1 MHSLAA
7 RAALIGLL
15 SLRQLGAGPHVAPA
29 DLSTHVPVE
38 ALWQQP
44 SDLGQ
49 LDLFAGP
56 EDVAAPSANDTF
68 EFQSVKTSG
77 FSPGYDVTD
86 AAGQEWSV
94 KLGPEA
100 QTEVVA
106 SRLLWALGYHQ
117 PSVYY
122 VPHWTL
128 KGGPMP
134 GPQAGA
140 RFRPK
145 GGDLKTDGVWSWQR
159 NPFVGTQPYRG
170 LIVLMLL
177 LNSTDLRND
186 NNIVYKFQTADDQKV
201 RLFAVKDLGAT
212 FGETGIY
219 RPQRNYVDGY
229 EHEPFLVQDANGRVK
244 FGYRGLH
251 RELLKQVTAED
262 VRWVCG
268 LLDRL
273 SPSQRRDAF
282 RAGGYSPDVTERYL
296 AALDARVYS
305 GLALPDTFKGDDS
318 DFWANRQL
326 RKGDALIH
334 KISGLVTRNK

>member
-15 SLRQLGAGPHVAPA
+15 SLRQLGAGPHVTPA
-29 DLSTHVPVE
+29 SGPPTDIPIQ
-38 ALWQQP
+38 ALWQEP
-44 SDLGQ
+44 TDLER

-56 EDVAAPSANDTF
+56 EDVAAPSANDAF
-68 EFQSVKTSG
+68 EFESLKTTG
-77 FSPGYDVTD
+77 FSPGYDVKD
-86 AAGQEWSV
+86 AAGHEWSV

-122 VPHWTL
+122 VPQWKL
-128 KGGPMP
+128 EGGPMP
-134 GPQAGA
+134 GLQAGA

-145 GGDLKTDGVWSWQR
+145 GGELKTDGSWSWQH

-186 NNIVYKFQTADDQKV
+186 NNVVYKFRTGENQQV
-201 RLFAVKDLGAT
+201 RLFVVKDLGAT

-219 RPQRNYVDGY
+219 RPQRNYLEGF
-229 EHEPFLVQDANGRVK
+229 EREPFLVQDAAGRVK

-251 RELLKQVTAED
+251 RELLKQVTADD
-262 VRWVCG
+262 VRWICG
-268 LLDRL
+268 LLGRL
-273 SPSQRRDAF
+273 SPGQMRDAF
-282 RAGGYSPDVTERYL
+282 RAGGYSDDVTERYVH
-296 AALDARVYS
+296 ALDAKVHS
-305 GLALPDTFKGDDS
+305 GMTLPDTFKGDDS
-318 DFWANRQL
+318 DFWTNRQL
-326 RKGDALIH
+326 RKGDSLVH
-334 KISGLVTRNK
+334 KIAGLFH

>member
-7 RAALIGLL
+7 RAALIGALL
-15 SLRQLGAGPHVAPA
+15 LRQVGAGPHVSPPNET
-29 DLSTHVPVE
+29 SINVPIE
-38 ALWQQP
+38 ALWQEP
-44 SDLGQ
+44 TDLER

-56 EDVAAPSANDTF
+56 EDAVAPSASDTF
-68 EFQSVKTSG
+68 EFKSLKTSG

-86 AAGQEWSV
+86 AAGHEWSV

-122 VPHWTL
+122 VPQWQL

-134 GPQAGA
+134 GPQSGA

-145 GGDLKTDGVWSWQR
+145 GGELVTDGSWSWR
-159 NPFVGTQPYRG
+159 HNPFLGTQPYRG

-177 LNSTDLRND
+177 LNSTDLRTD
-186 NNIVYKFQTADDQKV
+186 NNVVYKFRTGANQQV
-201 RLFAVKDLGAT
+201 RLFVVKDVGAT

-219 RPQRNYVDGY
+219 RPRRNYVEGF
-229 EHEPFLVQDANGRVK
+229 EREPFLVHEADGRVK

-251 RELLKQVTAED
+251 RELLKQVTAAD
-262 VRWVCG
+262 VHWICG
-268 LLDRL
+268 WLVRL
-273 SPSQRRDAF
+273 SSTQLRDAF
-282 RAGGYSPDVTERYL
+282 RAGGYSDDVASRYVDVL
-296 AALDARVYS
+296 QARVQS
-305 GLALPDTFKGDDS
+305 GLALPDTFKGDES

-326 RKGDALIH
+326 RNGNRLIH
-334 KISGLVTRNK
+334 KIGGLFH

>member
-15 SLRQLGAGPHVAPA
+15 TLRQIGAGPHVSAPLA
-29 DLSTHVPVE
+29 DTLANTPIQ
-38 ALWQQP
+38 ALWQEP
-44 SDLGQ
+44 TDLAQ

-56 EDVAAPSANDTF
+56 EDVPAPAADDAFDFDSL
-68 EFQSVKTSG
+68 KTSG
-77 FSPGYDVTD
+77 FSPGYDVKD
-86 AAGQEWSV
+86 ASGREWSV

-122 VPHWTL
+122 VPRWEL
-128 KGGPMP
+128 KGGPSP
-134 GPQAGA
+134 GIQGGA

-145 GGDLKTDGVWSWQR
+145 GAALKTDGSWSWRR

-170 LIVLMLL
+170 LVVLMLL

-186 NNIVYKFQTADDQKV
+186 NNIVYQLRTGDDQQV
-201 RLFAVKDLGAT
+201 RLYVVKDLGAT
-212 FGETGIY
+212 FGRTGVY
-219 RPQRNYVDGY
+219 RPQRNYIDGY
-229 EHEPFLVQDANGRVK
+229 EHEPFLVQDAGGRAK

-251 RELLKQVTAED
+251 RELLKGVTADD
-262 VRWVCG
+262 VRWICG
-268 LLDRL
+268 LLGRL
-273 SPSQRRDAF
+273 SPEQLRDAF
-282 RAGGYSPDVTERYL
+282 RAGGYSADVAGRYI
-296 AALDARVYS
+296 AALNSRIQS
-305 GLALPDTFKGDDS
+305 GMALPDTFTGTDS

-326 RKGDALIH
+326 RKIRR
-334 KISGLVTRNK
+334 IVR

>member
-15 SLRQLGAGPHVAPA
+15 SLRQIGAGPHVSPDAEA
-29 DLSTHVPVE
+29 FTNAPVE
-38 ALWQQP
+38 ALWQEP
-44 SDLGQ
+44 TDLER

-56 EDVAAPSANDTF
+56 EDVPAPSAHDTF
-68 EFQSVKTSG
+68 EFTSVKTSG
-77 FSPGYDVTD
+77 FSPGYDVKD
-86 AAGQEWSV
+86 AAGRQWSV

-106 SRLLWALGYHQ
+106 SRVLWALGYHQ

-122 VPHWTL
+122 VPEWEL
-128 KGGPMP
+128 NGGPVP
-134 GPQAGA
+134 GPQGGA

-145 GGDLKTDGVWSWQR
+145 GAELNPDGYWSWQH

-186 NNIVYKFQTADDQKV
+186 NNVVYKFRTGENQKV
-201 RLFAVKDLGAT
+201 RLFVVKDLGAT
-212 FGETGIY
+212 FGQTGVY
-219 RPQRNYVDGY
+219 RPQRNYVDGF
-229 EHEPFLVQDANGRVK
+229 EREPFLVHDTNGRVK

-262 VRWVCG
+262 VRWTCG
-268 LLDRL
+268 LLSRL
-273 SPSQRRDAF
+273 SPTQLRDAF
-282 RAGGYSPDVTERYL
+282 RAGGYPEETTERYA
-296 AALDARVYS
+296 AALRARVQS
-305 GLALPDTFKGDDS
+305 GMTLPETFKGDDS

-326 RKGDALIH
+326 RKGDSLIRRIGGAFH
-334 KISGLVTRNK
+334 